1 MRSGAAVL
9 LFLGLALGDG
19 WAGDWPQWRGP
30 HRDGVWQQ
38 DGLAD
43 KLPATG
49 LKPRWRQPLGGGYSG
64 IAVSSGRVYTLD
76 YHKKPRESERALCFD
91 VRTGK
96 LLWSHTY
103 AVTYGKMEYGNGP
116 RSTPTVHKSKVY
128 TFGARGH
135 LFCLD
140 AVSGKVLWGRDTVKD
155 FAGRVPQWGHSCSP
169 LVDGPR
175 LLVQVGGKN
184 GAGLVAL
191 DRDSGKEIWR
201 SLDDRPGYSSPTLIG
216 GKGWRQVA
224 YWTPEHVVG
233 LDPVSGKVR
242 WKIPFPITYDV
253 SITDLVWHENVLL
266 ASNYWTGSKAI
277 RFDAKGE
284 NPKVIWQGKRLSL
297 LMSTPLWRAGHI
309 YALDRKD
316 GLKCVELLT
325 GKVKWGGEHITPRS
339 HNPQATLV
347 WVGER
352 ALIFNE
358 RGELI
363 LARLTP
369 EKYEEISRSKLIDKD
384 TWAHPAYADGCIFV
398 RTDEDILCIPLAV
411 R

>member
-1 MRSGAAVL
+1 MRIGAAL
-9 LFLGLALGDG
+9 LLLVIAGDKG
-19 WAGDWPQWRGP
+19 RAGDWPQWRGEN
-30 HRDGVWQQ
+30 RDGVWRQ
-38 DGLAD
+38 DGLPD

-49 LKPRWRQPLGGGYSG
+49 LKPRWRQNIGGGYSG
-64 IAVSSGRVYTLD
+64 IAVSGGRVYTLD
-76 YHKKPRESERALCFD
+76 YHKKPREVERVLCFD
-91 VRTGK
+91 ARTGK
-96 LLWSHTY
+96 LLWAHAY
-103 AVTYGKMEYGNGP
+103 PVGYGKMEYGNGP
-116 RSTPTVHKSKVY
+116 RSTPTVHKGKVY

-140 AVSGKVLWGRDTVKD
+140 AASGKVIWGRDTVKD
-155 FAGRVPQWGHSCSP
+155 FAGRLPQWGHSCSP

-175 LLVQVGGKN
+175 LLVQVGGKK
-184 GAGLVAL
+184 GAGLVAFDL
-191 DRDSGKEIWR
+191 DSGKEIWR
-201 SLDDRPGYSSPTLIG
+201 SLDDRPGYSSPVVIG
-216 GKGWRQVA
+216 GKGWRQIA
-224 YWTPEHVVG
+224 YWTPEHIVG
-233 LDPVSGKVR
+233 LEPESGKVR
-242 WKIPFPITYDV
+242 WKISFPITYDV
-253 SITDLVWHENVLL
+253 SITDLIWHDGVLL

-284 NPKVIWQGKRLSL
+284 NPKVIWKGRQLSL

-316 GLKCVELLT
+316 GLRCIELLS
-325 GKVKWGGEHITPRS
+325 GKVKWGGEHITPRGR
-339 HNPQATLV
+339 NPQATLI
-347 WVGER
+347 WAGER

-369 EKYEEISRSKLIDKD
+369 EKYEEISRVKLIEKD